1 MSNSL
6 PETLFLRLSGNALHM
21 ARYDADNPTNF
32 AYSAY
37 RLNPQISLAANLREA
52 GRTEELM
59 QAPLRGMVQVLVDTP
74 VTYVPLADFEEDH
87 CESTYNLCYPPEGRR
102 RIFYDVV
109 ANINTV
115 VLFSLREGICRAL
128 EDYFESVNYVSTLT
142 ALVRYFATKGLGQ
155 TTEKR
160 EFVYLSSNHAH
171 VFVYEG
177 SRFLM
182 GNSFATHNQ
191 QDTVYFALNIAQQMG
206 LKLAPQNETD
216 DEGTDERCDRFYV
229 AGETTNR
236 NAIAEMLKD
245 YAVNVVNINASAEFN
260 RHPAAAAPDI
270 PYDLVTLLLAN
281 TKSAF

>member
-1 MSNSL
+1 MSNPL

-52 GRTEELM
+52 DAPKNSW

-128 EDYFESVNYVSTLT
+128 RIILRASTMSPRSPLSC
-142 ALVRYFATKGLGQ
+142 AISPRRGSG
-155 TTEKR
+155 KR
-160 EFVYLSSNHAH
+160 L
-171 VFVYEG
+171 
-177 SRFLM
+177 
-182 GNSFATHNQ
+182 
-191 QDTVYFALNIAQQMG
+191 
-206 LKLAPQNETD
+206 
-216 DEGTDERCDRFYV
+216 
-229 AGETTNR
+229 
-236 NAIAEMLKD
+236 
-245 YAVNVVNINASAEFN
+245 
-260 RHPAAAAPDI
+260 
-270 PYDLVTLLLAN
+270 
-281 TKSAF
+281 KSANLSI

>member
-1 MSNSL
+1 
-6 PETLFLRLSGNALHM
+6 M

-177 SRFLM
+177 CRFLV

-236 NAIAEMLKD
+236 NAIAKILED

-281 TKSAF
+281 TKGAF